1 MALKVNE
8 KKYNPAAHANYT
20 QTTTLTN
27 PVYDASTGTF
37 REKNTYTPT
46 PPATNN
52 PGNTGG
58 SNNYKSNSSGGGG
71 GSSSKATVVKPVTV
85 TPVDNSVYAYD
96 PSTNAAYTN
105 AMAALEKAKGELPQ
119 YAGTYDGQLDA
130 LYQQIVGRDKFSYD
144 MNEDLFYQQAAD
156 QYQKMGNMAMMDTMG
171 QAAALTGGYGNT
183 YAQNL
188 GQQAYQG
195 YLQQLNDNL
204 PQFYQAALDAYNAE
218 GDQMMTQYG
227 MLGDLANREYSMY
240 QDDLAQYWQ
249 NVGYLQDVADAE
261 YSRGYENWYN
271 AEQKKASEQGQNY
284 DRLIAMMG
292 TMGYKPTAEE
302 FAAAGL
308 NTAQANAFLNY
319 YGNLNKK
326 SSVGDRRVN
335 TEPTVTYDDLMSLA
349 TQNIQNGSMQYTDVY
364 KTFEAA
370 AKEGVITEDQRKAAM
385 KDIYQVVKNR

>member
-1 MALKVNE
+1 MQVYN
-8 KKYNPAAHANYT
+8 KKKQATVDQTPSWLRPTSTVQTAKPTTSTRYDPTARPA
-20 QTTTLTN
+20 TTTS
-27 PVYDASTGTF
+27 A
-37 REKNTYTPT
+37 
-46 PPATNN
+46 PAKTQETTTTTK
-52 PGNTGG
+52 P
-58 SNNYKSNSSGGGG
+58 KSSGGGSY
-71 GSSSKATVVKPVTV
+71 SSSTPTVKSVTV

-144 MNEDLFYQQAAD
+144 LNEDMFYQQAVD
-156 QYQKMGNMAMMDTMG
+156 QYTKLGNMAMMDTMG

-183 YAQNL
+183 YAQNA

-195 YLQQLNDNL
+195 YLQQLHDNI
-204 PQFYQAALDAYNAE
+204 PQYYQMALDAYNAQ
-218 GDQMMTQYG
+218 GDEMMQQYG
-227 MLGDLANREYSMY
+227 LLGDLADREYGQY
-240 QDDLAQYWQ
+240 QDDLANYWQ
-249 NVGYLQDVADAE
+249 NVGYLQDVADTE

-271 AEQKKASEQGQNY
+271 AERKKASEQGQNF
-284 DRLIAMMG
+284 DRLVTMMG
-292 TMGYKPTAEE
+292 TMGYQPTAEE

-326 SSVGDRRVN
+326 SSGGGSGRN

>member
-1 MALKVNE
+1 MQVYKKPVNE
-8 KKYNPAAHANYT
+8 VPTKEDR
-20 QTTTLTN
+20 L
-27 PVYDASTGTF
+27 YDPISGTF
-37 REKNTYTPT
+37 INQQNT
-46 PPATNN
+46 PADNQQ
-52 PGNTGG
+52 PVPLAP
-58 SNNYKSNSSGGGG
+58 KSSSGG
-71 GSSSKATVVKPVTV
+71 SSAKKTTTAKTVTVKPV
-85 TPVDNSVYAYD
+85 DDSIYAYD

-156 QYQKMGNMAMMDTMG
+156 QYQKLGNMAMMDTMG

-319 YGNLNKK
+319 YGKKK
-326 SSVGDRRVN
+326 SSGGGGSNKTVSYKTLVTN
-335 TEPTVTYDDLMSLA
+335 TTDA
-349 TQNIQNGSMQYTDVY
+349 IKNGSLLYTEASALL
-364 KTFEAA
+364 EAA
-370 AKEGVITEDQRKAAM
+370 AKEGVITESQKQSALNDCKEAVSER
-385 KDIYQVVKNR
+385 NRNGVNYV

>member
-1 MALKVNE
+1 MQVYKKPVNKVPTKE
-8 KKYNPAAHANYT
+8 DR
-20 QTTTLTN
+20 L
-27 PVYDASTGTF
+27 YDPISGTF
-37 REKNTYTPT
+37 INQQNT
-46 PPATNN
+46 PADNQQ
-52 PGNTGG
+52 PVPLAP
-58 SNNYKSNSSGGGG
+58 KSSSGGSGG
-71 GSSSKATVVKPVTV
+71 GSSSSKQAATVKPVTV

-119 YAGTYDGQLDA
+119 YAGTYDAQLDS

-227 MLGDLANREYSMY
+227 LLGDLANREYSMY

-319 YGNLNKK
+319 YGKKK
-326 SSVGDRRVN
+326 SSGGGRSSN
-335 TEPTVTYDDLMSLA
+335 TVSYKTLVTNTTDA
-349 TQNIQNGSMQYTDVY
+349 IKNGSLLYTEAS
-364 KTFEAA
+364 TLLEAA
-370 AKEGVITEDQRKAAM
+370 VKEGVITESQKQSALNDCKEAVQER
-385 KDIYQVVKNR
+385 NRNGVNYV

>member
-1 MALKVNE
+1 MAQFRNTINQ
-8 KKYNPAAHANYT
+8 KYDPVTGKFYTPSTVVYDPTMNSVPSKSSGTSTTTPAA
-20 QTTTLTN
+20 QT
-27 PVYDASTGTF
+27 STKA
-37 REKNTYTPT
+37 KNS
-46 PPATNN
+46 A
-52 PGNTGG
+52 
-58 SNNYKSNSSGGGG
+58 
-71 GSSSKATVVKPVTV
+71 GSSSYTQKSTATKPVTV
-85 TPVDNSVYAYD
+85 KPVDNSVYAYD

-119 YAGTYDGQLDA
+119 YAGTYDAQLDS

-171 QAAALTGGYGNT
+171 QAAALTGGYGSS
-183 YAQNL
+183 YGQSV

-326 SSVGDRRVN
+326 SSNGSRVN
-335 TEPTVTYDDLMSLA
+335 TEPTASYDDLVSLA
-349 TQNIQNGSMQYTDVY
+349 TQNIQNGSMKYTDVY
-364 KTFEAA
+364 NTFDAA
-370 AKEGVITEDQRKAAM
+370 VKEGVITEEQRSTAM
-385 KDIYQVVKNR
+385 KDIYQVVKNNR